1 MPAYRAVVFD
11 FFGTLTRSVQRGP
24 QHAEI
29 ARALGADPDAVRGV
43 LDRTFRARARGR
55 YGSAEATLRWVIEQA
70 GGRPRPAQVRAGV
83 PARVDALK
91 ADTSLRADAVTTL
104 DAIKR
109 RGLAT
114 AVVSDCTHE
123 LPAFLPGLPVAPLL
137 DAKVYS
143 VNLGICKPDP
153 QIYLAACAELE
164 VAPAECIYVGDGGSN
179 ELTGAAAVGMTPVRL
194 AAPDLAN
201 HLVFDADTNFAGRT
215 VRSLTEVVTLLDALI
230 AQSDPSA
237 LHFRHPAAR
246 EAEMAGALGATIR
259 GWDRPSARGRLR
271 AWDRGSRLRRAR
283 MTR

>member
-29 ARALGADPDAVRGV
+29 ARSLGVDPEAVRGV

-70 GGRPRPAQVRAGV
+70 GGRPRSDQVRACL

-91 ADTSLRADAVTTL
+91 ADTRLRADAVTTL
-104 DAIKR
+104 AAIRR

-114 AVVSDCTHE
+114 ALISDCTHE

-137 DAKVYS
+137 DATIYS
-143 VNLGICKPDP
+143 VRLGVCKPDP
-153 QIYLAACAELE
+153 RIYLAACDQLG
-164 VAPAECIYVGDGGSN
+164 VRPQECLYVGDGGSH

-194 AAPDLAN
+194 AAPDLTN

-215 VRSLTEVVTLLDALI
+215 VRSLTELVGLVDRSLIVGTRQSAATL
-230 AQSDPSA
+230 
-237 LHFRHPAAR
+237 RPA
-246 EAEMAGALGATIR
+246 
-259 GWDRPSARGRLR
+259 
-271 AWDRGSRLRRAR
+271 
-283 MTR
+283 